1 MITSKKL
8 LVLKDMVDSAFIDLV
23 IFDNEVD
30 MKAVRE
36 KVSEL
41 HNRFNWTY
49 DDLLKELDS
58 FGGYSAIPTR
68 FIETIEY
75 ERSKR

>member
-1 MITSKKL
+1 MITMGQL
-8 LVLKDMVDSAFIDLV
+8 LVLKDMGDGAFDDLV

-30 MKAVRE
+30 MEAVRK

-41 HNRFNWTY
+41 HNKDNWTY

-58 FGGYSAIPTR
+58 FGGYSVIPLSA
-68 FIETIEY
+68 IETIEY
-75 ERSKR
+75 

>member
-30 MKAVRE
+30 MKAVRK

-41 HNRFNWTY
+41 HNRFNWNY

-58 FGGYSAIPTR
+58 FGGYSVIPLSA
-68 FIETIEY
+68 IETIEY
-75 ERSKR
+75 

>member
-8 LVLKDMVDSAFIDLV
+8 LVLKDTGDGAFIDLV

-30 MKAVRE
+30 MEAVRE
-36 KVSEL
+36 KVNEL
-41 HNRFNWTY
+41 HNKDNWTY

-58 FGGYSAIPTR
+58 FGGYSVIPLSA
-68 FIETIEY
+68 IETIEY
-75 ERSKR
+75 

>member
-1 MITSKKL
+1 MITMEQL
-8 LVLKDMVDSAFIDLV
+8 LVLKDMGDGAFADLV

-30 MKAVRE
+30 VEAVKK

-41 HNRFNWTY
+41 HNRDNWTY

-58 FGGYSAIPTR
+58 FGGYSVIPLSA
-68 FIETIEY
+68 IETIEY
-75 ERSKR
+75 

>member
-1 MITSKKL
+1 MITREKL
-8 LVLKDMVDSAFIDLV
+8 LVLKDMSDGAFTDLV

-41 HNRFNWTY
+41 WNRDNWTY
-49 DDLLKELDS
+49 DDLLKELDN
-58 FGGYSAIPTR
+58 FGGYSVIPTR

-75 ERSKR
+75 

>member
-1 MITSKKL
+1 MITIGQL
-8 LVLKDMVDSAFIDLV
+8 LVLKDMGDGAFTDLV

-30 MKAVRE
+30 MEAVKK

-41 HNRFNWTY
+41 HNKDNWTY

-58 FGGYSAIPTR
+58 FGGYSVIPLSA
-68 FIETIEY
+68 IETIEY
-75 ERSKR
+75 

>member
-8 LVLKDMVDSAFIDLV
+8 LVLKDMGDGAFNDLV

-30 MKAVRE
+30 MEAVRK

-41 HNRFNWTY
+41 RNKDNWTY

-58 FGGYSAIPTR
+58 FGGYSVIPLSAI
-68 FIETIEY
+68 ESIEY
-75 ERSKR
+75 

>member
-1 MITSKKL
+1 MEQL
-8 LVLKDMVDSAFIDLV
+8 LVLKDMGDGAFNDLV

-30 MKAVRE
+30 MEAVRE

-41 HNRFNWTY
+41 HDKDNWTY

-58 FGGYSAIPTR
+58 FGGYSVIPLSA
-68 FIETIEY
+68 IETIEY
-75 ERSKR
+75 

>member
-30 MKAVRE
+30 MEAVRE

-58 FGGYSAIPTR
+58 FGGYSVIPLSA
-68 FIETIEY
+68 IETIEY
-75 ERSKR
+75 

>member
-8 LVLKDMVDSAFIDLV
+8 LVLKDMGDGAFNDLV
-23 IFDNEVD
+23 VFDNEVD
-30 MKAVRE
+30 IEAVKR

-41 HNRFNWTY
+41 HNRDNWTY

-58 FGGYSAIPTR
+58 FGGYSVIPLSAIGTV
-68 FIETIEY
+68 EY
-75 ERSKR
+75 

>member
-8 LVLKDMVDSAFIDLV
+8 LVLKDMGDGAFNDLV

-30 MKAVRE
+30 VKTVRE

-41 HNRFNWTY
+41 HNKDNWTY

-58 FGGYSAIPTR
+58 FGGYSVIPLSA
-68 FIETIEY
+68 IETIEY
-75 ERSKR
+75 

>member
-8 LVLKDMVDSAFIDLV
+8 LVLKDMGDGAFDDLV
-23 IFDNEVD
+23 VFDNEVD
-30 MKAVRE
+30 TKAVRE

-41 HNRFNWTY
+41 HNRDNWTY

-58 FGGYSAIPTR
+58 FGGYSVIPLSA
-68 FIETIEY
+68 IETIEY
-75 ERSKR
+75 

>member
-8 LVLKDMVDSAFIDLV
+8 LVLKDMVDSAFNDLV
-23 IFDNEVD
+23 IFDDEVD

-58 FGGYSAIPTR
+58 FGGYSVIPLSA
-68 FIETIEY
+68 IETIEY
-75 ERSKR
+75 

>member
-1 MITSKKL
+1 MG
-8 LVLKDMVDSAFIDLV
+8 DGAFADLV

-30 MKAVRE
+30 MEAVKK

-41 HNRFNWTY
+41 HNKDNWTY

-58 FGGYSAIPTR
+58 FGGYSVIPLSA
-68 FIETIEY
+68 IETIEY
-75 ERSKR
+75 

>member
-1 MITSKKL
+1 MITNKKL
-8 LVLKDMVDSAFIDLV
+8 LVLKDMGDGAFTDLV
-23 IFDNEVD
+23 IFDDEVD

-41 HNRFNWTY
+41 HNKDNWTY

-58 FGGYSAIPTR
+58 FGGYSVIPLSA
-68 FIETIEY
+68 IETIEY
-75 ERSKR
+75 

>member
-1 MITSKKL
+1 MITRNKL
-8 LVLKDMVDSAFIDLV
+8 LVLKDMSDGAFTDLV

-30 MKAVRE
+30 MEAVR
-36 KVSEL
+36 KKASEL
-41 HNRFNWTY
+41 WDRDNWTY

-58 FGGYSAIPTR
+58 FGGYSVIPIR

-75 ERSKR
+75 